1 MSARPLTTIALIAS
15 PGTQTAL
22 SRRLA
27 SSRPTVV
34 LPDAGTPEITNS
46 ATLRSCHALPPFSSP
61 PSPYGSV
68 LAESLICEVGGR
80 AGGRGPQHPGLAGQ
94 QGALKPEPV
103 EHGGRGKQRL
113 ALRQVDDH
121 RRADHVGQQQRLV
134 GQ

>member
-1 MSARPLTTIALIAS
+1 MPATANEPWERSSTWRRSAPPASDRMSARPLTPIALIAS

-22 SRRLA
+22 WRRLA

-94 QGALKPEPV
+94 QG
-103 EHGGRGKQRL
+103 
-113 ALRQVDDH
+113 
-121 RRADHVGQQQRLV
+121 
-134 GQ
+134 